1 MFKNV
6 EKTSVNMNSSD
17 LFVSAI
23 VQRLAVL
30 LVFKF
35 VNRMMVSG
43 CGYPF
48 RAQPS
53 YHAFVALCG

>member
-35 VNRMMVSG
+35 VNRVMVSG
-43 CGYPF
+43 CDIHLEHSHLIV
-48 RAQPS
+48 Q
-53 YHAFVALCG
+53 L